1 MKTKQIAGIILS
13 LSLIYSLT
21 ACSLGSD
28 NPNEILGMDQTAIAQ
43 TVVVLQTQL
52 SAQLAPPAEPT
63 ATLSPSATPAPTE
76 TPAATIIPEGTQAPQ
91 YKAGP
96 VTDITYIDNS
106 LVQPGSA
113 FVKTWRVQNSGTAA
127 WAPDF
132 KVVFVSGDAMGGPAS
147 QSLGKTVSPGQSI
160 DISVSLIA
168 PQNQATFRGNWMLE
182 TSTGTRFGIGVNA
195 DAPFWVQIITK
206 PAFAVKSA
214 NPNGP
219 ATWSGTCPGSLPL
232 TATITSDAA
241 GMVTYYY
248 VVNGVN
254 TPTLSSTFSAAGTNT
269 TTAHNYPVTGT
280 GSLSI
285 QVYIDTPNHQLFP
298 TVLTIPVTC
307 AP

>member
-1 MKTKQIAGIILS
+1 MKTKTIAGIVIS
-13 LSLIYSLT
+13 LCLISTLA
-21 ACSLGSD
+21 ACSFGGGS
-28 NPNEILGMDQTAIAQ
+28 PNEILGMDQTAIAQ

-52 SAQLAPPAEPT
+52 SAQLVPPQEPT
-63 ATLSPSATPAPTE
+63 TTISPSATAAPTQAP
-76 TPAATIIPEGTQAPQ
+76 TTAVLPEVTQGPQ

-106 LVQPGSA
+106 VVQPGSA
-113 FVKTWRVQNSGTAA
+113 FVKTWRVQNSGTSA
-127 WAPDF
+127 WAADF

-160 DISVSLIA
+160 DISISLIA
-168 PQNQATFRGNWMLE
+168 PASQATFRGNWMLE
-182 TSTGTRFGIGVNA
+182 TSAGTRFGIGINA
-195 DAPFWVQIITK
+195 DSPFWVQIITR

-214 NPNGP
+214 SPNGP

-248 VVNGVN
+248 VVNGGN

-269 TTAHNYPVTGT
+269 TTAHNYPVTAS
-280 GSLSI
+280 GSLSV

-307 AP
+307 TP